1 MFKSPA
7 EIAGWVIG
15 ILIVGAMGLIV
26 ALGPFHKVNKVVA
39 VSHYSPLHVKL
50 VTDPKIVADYVPVT
64 ITAHVGQQ
72 ITWTN
77 LSDAT
82 HTVTSR
88 DNKTFDSKDLPVGHS
103 WTYAPT
109 KVGTFP
115 YYCIYHPLMHG
126 VLVVRS

>member
-39 VSHYSPLHVKL
+39 VSHLPPLHLKIVN
-50 VTDPKIVADYVPVT
+50 DPKIVADYVPVT
-64 ITAHVGQQ
+64 LTAHIGQQ

-77 LSDAT
+77 DSDAT

-88 DNKTFDSKDLPVGHS
+88 DNTTFDSKDITTGHS

-126 VLVVRS
+126 VLIVKS